1 MPQIT
6 YTYPHDGLTI
16 KAVHAYHQET
26 LFFTVL
32 FPVIEEQSKRES
44 GIEEELGSIAENW
57 AKQELRVLGFV
68 STFHMWE
75 RQLQELFI
83 EQKKLSGIE
92 IPPLNKRENIVQY
105 GKRVL
110 MDTFTTIAKDEHWEE
125 LDRARIVV
133 NAFKHGPGKKFES
146 AMKAHPDFFY
156 SPDDN
161 RHLPIVA
168 ISSEQLR
175 HLIIT
180 VATFWDE
187 LPRKID

>member
-1 MPQIT
+1 
-6 YTYPHDGLTI
+6 
-16 KAVHAYHQET
+16 
-26 LFFTVL
+26 
-32 FPVIEEQSKRES
+32 
-44 GIEEELGSIAENW
+44 
-57 AKQELRVLGFV
+57 
-68 STFHMWE
+68 
-75 RQLQELFI
+75 
-83 EQKKLSGIE
+83 
-92 IPPLNKRENIVQY
+92 
-105 GKRVL
+105 

-187 LPRKID
+187 LPRKIDYVRKHI